1 MPRGGA
7 WIDPAVAITIV
18 EHRRPTL
25 VLAFLIV
32 PMLLGLVRGLAQHHL
47 AAVDRLQ
54 QRDGTEWCRPPAS

>member
-1 MPRGGA
+1 MARGGA

-54 QRDGTEWCRPPAS
+54 PA